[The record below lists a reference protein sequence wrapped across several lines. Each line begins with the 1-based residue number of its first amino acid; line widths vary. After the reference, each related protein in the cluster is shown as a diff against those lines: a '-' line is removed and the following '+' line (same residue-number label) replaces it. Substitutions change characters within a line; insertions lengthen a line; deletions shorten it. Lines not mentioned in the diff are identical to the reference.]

1 MFTSRMAA
9 LALALATMTGAC
21 GTATD
26 PGGRSDASTAS
37 SASSRETVVLLRQ
50 ESGAGAASRAA
61 VADVA
66 AGLTTAGGRVSLG
79 DVKSIDVTI
88 TQVQALPA
96 GANEDAEGGWVSLPV
111 VAGGKLDLLALP
123 SQAASAVQLARGT
136 LPAGE
141 YRNLRLLFTDGATI
155 TFAHDVTAGG
165 GAAAVT
171 YRASTAYPL
180 DIPGASKAGIKVPLG
195 TFTVP
200 PTGGATI
207 DVTFSGPATVG
218 SVEPNVVATPHG
230 VKMTPVLVARGR
242 AGSGT

>member
-1 MFTSRMAA
+1 MFVRRTTVV
-9 LALALATMTGAC
+9 ALALATSVGAC

-26 PGGRSDASTAS
+26 PAGQS

-61 VADVA
+61 LADVA
-66 AGLTTAGGRVSLG
+66 AGMTTAAGRISLG
-79 DVKSIDVTI
+79 DVKAIDVTI
-88 TQVQALPA
+88 TQVQALPT
-96 GANEDAEGGWVSLPV
+96 GANENAEGGWVSLAV
-111 VAGGKLDLLALP
+111 VSGGKVNLLALP
-123 SQAASAVQLARGT
+123 SQAGSAIQLARGT

-155 TFAHDVTAGG
+155 TFARDVTAGG

-171 YRASTAYPL
+171 YRANTAYPL
-180 DIPGASKAGIKVPLG
+180 DIPGASKSGIKVPLG
-195 TFTVP
+195 AFTVP

-230 VKMTPVLVARGR
+230 VKMTPVLVARGK
-242 AGSGT
+242 AGAGT